1 MKKTL
6 KKGGISTRRTNV
18 SSRGRRM
25 NRNIPVVPQIRRQRR
40 TNSRGDTNVLCDD
53 TSAAR
58 RNIRTRYP
66 TSRSRSNA
74 RSRIPSTESL
84 NSSPPP
90 NVLSGIPNLRE
101 SQGSR
106 ELFEVRRYM
115 VRRTLYPEGTFPRL
129 YSMLTNILR
138 RLSGIM
144 NNDTFR
150 ALVAFF
156 SSQFIMNF
164 ANSIYRVLPSN
175 VDDISNVDIII
186 HSIASNII
194 MFLLWKSMHLIRL
207 GRPREIINLLYY
219 YVMVER
225 NLRLEEITLENEK
238 EQITEQEY
246 LQRMNI
252 LRDKYR
258 EWEQLIGRR
267 DRGDEGIPTGQELM
281 NFEEE
286 LQAAH
291 ASDILEQ
298 PQVNVV
304 VNQGSLEDILS
315 QYNTTDTTVALQRA
329 MGNQDRNSIR
339 VIMASR
345 E

>member
-1 MKKTL
+1 
-6 KKGGISTRRTNV
+6 
-18 SSRGRRM
+18 
-25 NRNIPVVPQIRRQRR
+25 
-40 TNSRGDTNVLCDD
+40 
-53 TSAAR
+53 
-58 RNIRTRYP
+58 
-66 TSRSRSNA
+66 
-74 RSRIPSTESL
+74 
-84 NSSPPP
+84 
-90 NVLSGIPNLRE
+90 
-101 SQGSR
+101 
-106 ELFEVRRYM
+106 M

-129 YSMLTNILR
+129 YSMFTNILR

-175 VDDISNVDIII
+175 VDIII

-194 MFLLWKSMHLIRL
+194 MFFLLKSMHLIRL

-267 DRGDEGIPTGQELM
+267 DRGDEGNPTGQEM
-281 NFEEE
+281 MDFEEE

-304 VNQGSLEDILS
+304 VNQGSLEGVLS

-339 VIMASR
+339 IIMASR